1 MAAVVAVD
9 TESIT
14 LAGAFLLGAV
24 FATVAT
30 LRVVKA
36 VTNFF
41 AGYSRPRRPRDDPD
55 D

>member
-9 TESIT
+9 TDSLT

-41 AGYSRPRRPRDDPD
+41 AGYTRPRRPRDDPD